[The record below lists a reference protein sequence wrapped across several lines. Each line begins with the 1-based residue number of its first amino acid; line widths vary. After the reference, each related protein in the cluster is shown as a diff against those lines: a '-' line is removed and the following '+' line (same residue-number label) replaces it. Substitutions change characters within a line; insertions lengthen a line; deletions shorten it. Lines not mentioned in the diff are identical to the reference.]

1 METRWLYATS
11 EELPKLREESK
22 GVCVIP
28 MGCVEKHGLH
38 LPLGADI
45 LQVSAIA
52 HEASKLE
59 TFTVFP
65 DFIFGDVPENYPNMP
80 AGTVTIPLETQ
91 MLLLEQLCEQIA
103 RNGYKKIIVYNGHG
117 GNKAWLSAFLR
128 KLENKPHDY
137 VLAVVELQLQAP
149 HMMAEAIAEKGPSV
163 VPEMNEDDIKLI
175 QKYHEEKMQIGHGG
189 MGETSYIMGI
199 CPENVHLDRLGIESG
214 LSTHV
219 ADKFAEKGIRIRDGG
234 WFVNRPFAYSGHDP
248 IGCNERIGKAA
259 IRLEAERLA
268 AAMKFMKEDDDL
280 IKWHNANWNTN
291 I

>member
-1 METRWLYATS
+1 MDTRWLYVTS

-38 LPLGADI
+38 LPLGTDI
-45 LQVSAIA
+45 LHSSAIA
-52 HEASKLE
+52 YEASKLE

-80 AGTVTIPLETQ
+80 AGSITLPVETQ

-103 RNGYKKIIVYNGHG
+103 RHGYKKIVLFNGHG
-117 GNKAWLSAFLR
+117 GNNPWLTTFLR
-128 KLENKPHDY
+128 KVENKPHDY
-137 VLAVVELQLQAP
+137 VVAKVMLQLQAP
-149 HMMAEAIAEKGPSV
+149 HMMAEAIEEKGAEII
-163 VPEMNEDDIKLI
+163 PEMNEDDIKLI

-189 MGETSYIMGI
+189 MGETSYIMGLY
-199 CPENVHLDRLGIESG
+199 PETVHLDRLGIESG
-214 LSTHV
+214 LSTHA
-219 ADKFAEKGIRIRDGG
+219 ADKFREHGISIRDGG
-234 WFVNRPFAYSGHDP
+234 WFVDRPYAYSGHDP

-259 IRLEAERLA
+259 VRLEAERLA
-268 AAMKFMKEDDDL
+268 ATIKFIKEDEDL

>member
-1 METRWLYATS
+1 METRWLYVTS
-11 EELPKLREESK
+11 ENLPALREESK
-22 GVCVIP
+22 EVCVIP

-38 LPLGADI
+38 LPLGTDI
-45 LQVSAIA
+45 LHASHIA

-65 DFIFGDVPENYPNMP
+65 DFTFGDVPENYPNMP
-80 AGTVTIPLETQ
+80 AGSITLPLETQ
-91 MLLLEQLCEQIA
+91 MLLLEQLCDQIA
-103 RNGYKKIIVYNGHG
+103 RNGYKKIAIYNGHG
-117 GNKAWLSAFLR
+117 GNGMWLNAFLR

-137 VLAVVELQLQAP
+137 VVVRINLELQAP
-149 HMMAEAIAEKGPSV
+149 HKMAQKIEAEGPAA
-163 VPEMNEDDIKLI
+163 VPEMNEDDIQLI

-199 CPENVHLDRLGIESG
+199 CPENVHMERLGIESG
-214 LSTHV
+214 LSTHA
-219 ADKFAEKGIRIRDGG
+219 ADKFKENGISIRDGG
-234 WFVNRPFAYSGHDP
+234 WFVDRPHAYSGHDP

-268 AAMKFMKEDDDL
+268 KAIKFLKEDEDL